1 MPSALVLFGKQLRA
15 LREGRS
21 ISQEKL
27 AELCGVHRNYI
38 GRVERAETN
47 MKFDRLIKL
56 SAGLK
61 VRPEQLLKLIPKQT
75 LADAIELEKQIKEL
89 QKKAASRKR

>member
-1 MPSALVLFGKQLRA
+1 VPSALVLFGRQLRV
-15 LREGRS
+15 LRKDREL
-21 ISQEKL
+21 SQEKL

-47 MKFDRLIKL
+47 MKFDRVIKL

-61 VRPEQLLKLIPKQT
+61 VRPEQLFRLIPRQT
-75 LADAIELEKQIKEL
+75 LAEALALERAV
-89 QKKAASRKR
+89 KKLKDRSHDI

>member
-1 MPSALVLFGKQLRA
+1 MPSALVLFGRQLRA
-15 LREGRS
+15 LREDRS

-61 VRPEQLLKLIPKQT
+61 VRPEQLFKLIPKQT

>member
-1 MPSALVLFGKQLRA
+1 MPSALVLFGRQLRE
-15 LREGRS
+15 LRLDREL
-21 ISQEKL
+21 SQEKL

-47 MKFDRLIKL
+47 MKFDRVIKL

-61 VRPEQLLKLIPKQT
+61 VRPELLFKLIPRQT
-75 LADAIELEKQIKEL
+75 LAEAVALERAL
-89 QKKAASRKR
+89 KKLSNKNDDI

>member
-1 MPSALVLFGKQLRA
+1 VPSALVLFGRKLRV
-15 LREGRS
+15 LREDRNL
-21 ISQEKL
+21 SQEKL

-47 MKFDRLIKL
+47 MKFDRVIKL

-61 VRPEQLLKLIPKQT
+61 VRPEQLFQLIPKQS
-75 LADAIELEKQIKEL
+75 LSEAIALEKAV
-89 QKKAASRKR
+89 KKLTNSTKN

>member
-1 MPSALVLFGKQLRA
+1 VPSALVLFGRQLRI
-15 LREGRS
+15 LREEREL
-21 ISQEKL
+21 SQEKL

-47 MKFDRLIKL
+47 MKFDRVIKL

-61 VRPEQLLKLIPKQT
+61 VRPDQLFKLIPRQT
-75 LADAIELEKQIKEL
+75 LAEAIALERAL
-89 QKKAASRKR
+89 KKLANKNDDI

>member
-1 MPSALVLFGKQLRA
+1 MPSALDLFGKQIRA
-15 LREGRS
+15 LREAQHL
-21 ISQEKL
+21 SQEKL

-47 MKFDRLIKL
+47 VKFDSVIRL

-61 VRPEQLLKLIPKQT
+61 VRPERLFKIIPKQT
-75 LADAIELEKQIKEL
+75 LADAVEIR
-89 QKKAASRKR
+89 KKPTD

>member
-1 MPSALVLFGKQLRA
+1 VPSALVLFGRQLRV
-15 LREGRS
+15 LRKDREL
-21 ISQEKL
+21 SQEKL

-47 MKFDRLIKL
+47 MKFDRVIKL

-61 VRPEQLLKLIPKQT
+61 VRPEQLFRLIPRQT
-75 LADAIELEKQIKEL
+75 LVEAVALERAV
-89 QKKAASRKR
+89 KKLKDRNDDR

>member
-1 MPSALVLFGKQLRA
+1 VPSALVLFGRQLRV
-15 LREGRS
+15 LRKDREL
-21 ISQEKL
+21 SQEKL

-61 VRPEQLLKLIPKQT
+61 VRPEQLFKLIPRQT
-75 LADAIELEKQIKEL
+75 LAEAMALERAV
-89 QKKAASRKR
+89 KKLHHRNDDV